1 MKIAVDCRTI
11 LNPGVGEAA
20 GVGHYTTA
28 ILREILKIDQENQY
42 VLFFGDNIVEAAVD
56 ELIAGRD
63 NAKIRTFPFHA
74 FRNFFP
80 VVYNQAFV
88 ARSISKEKPDVFFS
102 PSGLLPAM
110 YKGRSVIMV
119 HDLAIFRYP
128 EWFPETK
135 IGRHYSTRFRV
146 PFSMKRADAIITPSK
161 ATANDIRIFFK
172 YAFSKTEVVPHGVI
186 PRDRTDFVLS
196 SQDQERF
203 KINKKYFLSLCTI
216 EPRKNI
222 EVAIRAFDRLL
233 IKSPA
238 LAKQF
243 QFVIVGKKGWK
254 YENVFSAMD
263 EINQRWHGKVQDDVI
278 RYVGYVTRNE
288 KWRLLVGAQAFIY
301 PSLYEGFGLPVLEA
315 MSVGTPV
322 ITSRL
327 TSLPEVGGD
336 SVAYIDPYDAGPMVS
351 VLERMCDDN
360 AAEELGKL
368 GQARSREFTWHKA
381 AEKTLDVLS
390 RVGSRDRQA

>member
-56 ELIAGRD
+56 ELI
-63 NAKIRTFPFHA
+63 
-74 FRNFFP
+74 
-80 VVYNQAFV
+80 V

-110 YKGRSVIMV
+110 YKDRSVIMV

-128 EWFPETK
+128 KWFPETK

-146 PFSMKRADAIITPSK
+146 PFSMKRANTIITPSK
-161 ATANDIRIFFK
+161 ATANDIRIFFQ

-203 KINKKYFLSLCTI
+203 GINKKYFLSLCTI

-222 EVAIRAFDRLL
+222 EVALRSFDRLL
-233 IKSPA
+233 TKSPA

-254 YENVFSAMD
+254 YDNVFSTMD
-263 EINQRWHGKVQDDVI
+263 EINQRWQGKVQDDVI

-288 KWRLLVGAQAFIY
+288 KWRLLVGAQAFVY

-336 SVAYIDPYDAGPMVS
+336 AVAYIDPYDAGPMVS

-368 GQARSREFTWHKA
+368 GLARSQEFTWHKA
-381 AEKTLDVLS
+381 AEKTLEVLS
-390 RVGSRDRQA
+390 RVGSVK